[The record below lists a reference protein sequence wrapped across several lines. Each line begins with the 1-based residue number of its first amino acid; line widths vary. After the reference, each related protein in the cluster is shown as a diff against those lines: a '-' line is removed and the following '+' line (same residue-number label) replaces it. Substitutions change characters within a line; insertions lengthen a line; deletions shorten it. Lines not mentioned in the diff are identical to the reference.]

1 MDSHNLMYL
10 EQQELAANLRR
21 QQEQQRREE
30 ERERQLLED
39 EEREQRAA
47 QAAAKPAAPEE
58 QAPESSEP
66 LAKPSKAG
74 LWTWF
79 GKRPKTDD
87 ESDDEDDAPEGG
99 RAQSECVS
107 HADGGAGVVPWLIGL
122 AIAAVLGFFGWQSFR
137 STPAPVGRALETP
150 KPTADLPLAR
160 PDEGLSAPSGVQA
173 GVESGEPVAS
183 AQPEPAA
190 TAATDPIAATTP
202 AQAPSRLAEP
212 EGSDASAQA
221 PATAS
226 HETRTTA
233 DNAPAAAVPVAAEPS
248 ETERLRTRVAEL
260 EASVARLLA
269 AQPQPQ
275 PREAARVSAPAAQR
289 PHAAVARASAQPK
302 AAPTPAPVAAQPA
315 FPPGLEPVL
324 LSIDVWDGRPSVV
337 IGTSGDKRT
346 VILQPGDSLNGVQLR
361 SVDVAAG
368 KATFT
373 AGNGAPITFDVA
385 NGNHVGSAAP

>member
-10 EQQELAANLRR
+10 EQQERAANLRR

-99 RAQSECVS
+99 RAQSERVS

-150 KPTADLPLAR
+150 KPTADPPLAR

-173 GVESGEPVAS
+173 GVELGEPAAS

-190 TAATDPIAATTP
+190 TAATDPIAAATP

-212 EGSDASAQA
+212 EGSDAPAQA
-221 PATAS
+221 PATVS
-226 HETRTTA
+226 HETRTAA
-233 DNAPAAAVPVAAEPS
+233 DNAPAAEPS
-248 ETERLRTRVAEL
+248 ETERLHARVAEL

-269 AQPQPQ
+269 AQPQ

-302 AAPTPAPVAAQPA
+302 AAAARAPVAAQPA

-324 LSIDVWDGRPSVV
+324 LSIDTWDGRPSVV

-373 AGNGAPITFDVA
+373 AGNGAPITLDVA